1 MCGKYI
7 IPKKFSSCHPGFDPG
22 SRFQFGF
29 SRRIEAVS
37 QDSGVKLA
45 EEAKQRTVIN
55 YFSSPKFST
64 NTRPLRLQ
72 QRNST
77 SRTKQRY
84 KQPNQKR

>member
-1 MCGKYI
+1 MSGKYV

-22 SRFQFGF
+22 SRFQLGF

-55 YFSSPKFST
+55 NFYSPNFLPV
-64 NTRPLRLQ
+64 NLPA
-72 QRNST
+72 
-77 SRTKQRY
+77 
-84 KQPNQKR
+84 